1 MLTKY
6 EHLVILPVHPTVLV
20 NYRKSFRP
28 SEQRTLRAMLGSR
41 WISMLHRD
49 KLRQLDLDTSE
60 TRTLQFLVEE
70 RRKLD
75 TLFKSAY
82 RASEDVL
89 PSGARL
95 VR

>member
-1 MLTKY
+1 
-6 EHLVILPVHPTVLV
+6 
-20 NYRKSFRP
+20 
-28 SEQRTLRAMLGSR
+28 
-41 WISMLHRD
+41 MLHRD
-49 KLRQLDLDTSE
+49 KPRQLDLDTSE